1 MNSPK
6 EKTTYKSSGVDIEK
20 GEAFVDRIKK
30 LVGRTQNSDVIS
42 GVGGFASL
50 YKRPSGMYLASGTDG
65 VGTKLLV
72 AHHLNV
78 HHTIGI
84 DLVAMCVNDILCTGA
99 KPLFFLDYLAC
110 GKLDLEVHEKVIE
123 GIVEGCSRAGAA
135 LVGGETAEMP
145 DMYQEGHYDLGGFA
159 VGEVHESNLLTSAKL
174 KASQKLVAISSS
186 GVHSN
191 GLSLVRKLLKPD
203 ETELW
208 QLALKPTKIY
218 VQDIME
224 LRRSHPDAIQ
234 GLAHITGGG
243 LSNITRL
250 SEELDIVID
259 YLPTAQAVCPLF
271 DVLKERSRLEREELY
286 QTFNMGIGMVVVT
299 EEPDLVKNFMKD
311 LGHKSWVIG
320 HLEKG
325 EGRLRYELN

>member
-1 MNSPK
+1 MSQDSQK
-6 EKTTYKSSGVDIEK
+6 ISYKDAGVDIEK
-20 GEAFVDRIKK
+20 GEQFVERIKK
-30 LVGRTQNSDVIS
+30 LVGRTMNKDVHS

-50 YKRPSGMYLASGTDG
+50 YKRPGGMYLASGTDG

-99 KPLFFLDYLAC
+99 RPLFFLDYLAC
-110 GKLDLEVHEKVIE
+110 GRLDIDVHEKVVE
-123 GIVEGCSRAGAA
+123 GIAEGCSQAGAA

-159 VGEVHESNLLTSAKL
+159 VGEVHESQLLSESHL
-174 KASQKLVAISSS
+174 KPGLKLVGISSS

-191 GLSLVRKLLKPD
+191 GLSLVRKLIKA
-203 ETELW
+203 EEKELY

-218 VQDIME
+218 VKDVLE
-224 LRRSHPDAIQ
+224 LKESQP
-234 GLAHITGGG
+234 GLIKGIAHITGGG

-250 SEELDIVID
+250 SEKLDVVIN
-259 YLPTAQAVCPLF
+259 YLPTAQTVCPLF
-271 DVLKERSRLEREELY
+271 GVLRERSGLELENLY
-286 QTFNMGIGMVVVT
+286 QTFNMGIGLVIASEQPDQVT
-299 EEPDLVKNFMKD
+299 SFFKD
-311 LGHKSWVIG
+311 KGHQSWVIG
-320 HLEKG
+320 EFTKG
-325 EGRLRYELN
+325 QAQLHYKLS

>member
-1 MNSPK
+1 MSQNSQK
-6 EKTTYKSSGVDIEK
+6 MTYKQAGVDIEK
-20 GEAFVDRIKK
+20 GEQFVERIKK
-30 LVGRTQNSDVIS
+30 LVGRTLNKDVHS

-50 YKRPSGMYLASGTDG
+50 YKRPHGMYLASGTDG

-78 HHTIGI
+78 HHTVGI

-99 KPLFFLDYLAC
+99 EPLFFLDYLAC
-110 GKLDLEVHEKVIE
+110 GKLDVDVHEKVIE
-123 GIVEGCSRAGAA
+123 GIVEGCSQAGAA

-145 DMYQEGHYDLGGFA
+145 DMYQDGHYDLGGFA
-159 VGEVHESNLLTSAKL
+159 VGEVHESKLLSENHL
-174 KASQKLVAISSS
+174 KAGLKLVGVSSS

-203 ETELW
+203 EKELY

-218 VQDIME
+218 VKDVLE
-224 LRRSHPDAIQ
+224 LKDMKPELVK

-250 SEELDIVID
+250 SPKLDAVIQS
-259 YLPTAQAVCPLF
+259 LPVPQTVCPLF
-271 DVLKERSRLEREELY
+271 GVLKNRSGLETEDLY
-286 QTFNMGIGMVVVT
+286 QTFNMGIGMVVATDGPDQVT
-299 EEPDLVKNFMKD
+299 HFFKD
-311 LGHKSWVIG
+311 KGHKSWVIG
-320 HLEKG
+320 EFVKG
-325 EGRLRYELN
+325 QGKLRYKLS